1 MLLRIW
7 HMVLKELIQL
17 WHNKLLLVFFFLGPL
32 SEMTA
37 IAYSTMLPIQH
48 LPTAIVDLDRSQESR
63 GLVEAMVNTETFD
76 VAHYL
81 VDERQA
87 PPLIE
92 QGKVAAAVIIPRG
105 FAADLRSPQSAPPQ
119 VQILIDGA
127 EPMAARKA
135 VDSAEGAVA
144 SYGQRFVPQLASQG
158 GLTAPLIRSQVRIWF
173 NEELKESN
181 FMLPSELGFMLEAM
195 TLMLAS
201 LGIARERE
209 LGTLEQLLVTPL
221 SSLELV
227 IGKALPAVLMGYSV
241 FMLMLSVALVG
252 FGLPMKGSWPLL
264 LALAF
269 FYLLVVLGL
278 GLMVSAIASTQLQA
292 LLLVFMFIMIEMVFS
307 GYAFPVETMPPLMR
321 TLSNLFPIS
330 HWLVIFR
337 AILLKGAGISA
348 FWPRLL
354 ALFLLGVTINL
365 ATVAFL
371 NRKKLD

>member
-105 FAADLRSPQSAPPQ
+105 FAADLRSQQSAPPQ

-354 ALFLLGVTINL
+354 ALFLLGVAINL

>member
-17 WHNKLLLVFFFLGPL
+17 WHNKLLLIFFFLGPL

-76 VAHYL
+76 VAYYL
-81 VDERQA
+81 ADERQV

-92 QGKVAAAVIIPRG
+92 QGKVIAAVTIPRD
-105 FAADLRSPQSAPPQ
+105 FAADLRAQRSAPPQ
-119 VQILIDGA
+119 VQILVDGA
-127 EPMAARKA
+127 DPMAARQA

-144 SYGQRFVPQLASQG
+144 SYGQRFGPQLASQG
-158 GLTAPLIRSQVRIWF
+158 GLAAPLIRPQIRIWF

-227 IGKALPAVLMGYSV
+227 IGKAIPAVLMGYSV
-241 FMLMLSVALVG
+241 FLLMLFVALVG

-264 LALAF
+264 LVLAF

-278 GLMVSAIASTQLQA
+278 GLMVSAIANTQLQA
-292 LLLVFMFIMIEMVFS
+292 LLLVFMFIMVEMVFS
-307 GYAFPVETMPPLMR
+307 GYAFPVETMPPLMQV
-321 TLSNLFPIS
+321 LSNLVPIS

-354 ALFLLGVTINL
+354 ALFLLGVVITL
-365 ATVAFL
+365 TTVVFL
-371 NRKKLD
+371 GRKKLD

>member
-17 WHNKLLLVFFFLGPL
+17 WHNKPLLIFFFLGPL

-63 GLVEAMVNTETFD
+63 GLVEAMVNTKTFD
-76 VAHYL
+76 IAHYL
-81 VDERQA
+81 VDERQV

-105 FAADLRSPQSAPPQ
+105 FAADLRSQQSAPPQ

-144 SYGQRFVPQLASQG
+144 SYGRRFAPQLASQG
-158 GLTAPLIRSQVRIWF
+158 GLAAPLIRPQVRIWF

-221 SSLELV
+221 SPLELM
-227 IGKALPAVLMGYSV
+227 IGKAIPAVLMGYSV
-241 FMLMLSVALVG
+241 FMLMLQVALVG

-264 LALAF
+264 LVLAF

-292 LLLVFMFIMIEMVFS
+292 LLLVFMFIMVEMVFS

-330 HWLVIFR
+330 HWLVVFR

-348 FWPRLL
+348 LWPQLL
-354 ALFLLGVTINL
+354 ALFLLGVAIT
-365 ATVAFL
+365 ATTVVFL
-371 NRKKLD
+371 GRKRLD

>member
-17 WHNKLLLVFFFLGPL
+17 WHNKPLLIFFFLGPL

-63 GLVEAMVNTETFD
+63 GLVEAMVNTKTFD
-76 VAHYL
+76 IAHYL
-81 VDERQA
+81 VDERQV

-105 FAADLRSPQSAPPQ
+105 FAADLRSQQSAPPQ

-144 SYGQRFVPQLASQG
+144 SYGRRFAPQLASLG
-158 GLTAPLIRSQVRIWF
+158 GLAAPLIRPQVRIWF

-221 SSLELV
+221 SPLELM
-227 IGKALPAVLMGYSV
+227 IGKAIPAVLMGYSV
-241 FMLMLSVALVG
+241 FMLMLQVALVG

-264 LALAF
+264 LVLAF

-292 LLLVFMFIMIEMVFS
+292 LLLVFMFIMVEMVFS

-330 HWLVIFR
+330 HWLVVFR

-348 FWPRLL
+348 LWPQLL
-354 ALFLLGVTINL
+354 ALFLLGVAIT
-365 ATVAFL
+365 ATTVVFL
-371 NRKKLD
+371 GRKRLD

>member
-1 MLLRIW
+1 MLLHIW
-7 HMVLKELIQL
+7 QIVLKELILL
-17 WHNKLLLVFFFLGPL
+17 WRNKPLLIFFFLGPL

-63 GLVEAMVNTETFD
+63 GLVEAMVNTKTFD

-81 VDERQA
+81 TDERQV

-92 QGKVAAAVIIPRG
+92 QGKVVAAVIIPRN
-105 FAADLRSPQSAPPQ
+105 FAADLRSQYSAPPQ
-119 VQILIDGA
+119 VQILADGA
-127 EPMAARKA
+127 DPMAGRK
-135 VDSAEGAVA
+135 VVNSAEGVVA
-144 SYGQRFVPQLASQG
+144 SYGQRFAPQPASQG
-158 GLTAPLIRSQVRIWF
+158 RMAAPLIRPQIRIWF

-181 FMLPSELGFMLEAM
+181 FMLPSELGFLLEAM
-195 TLMLAS
+195 TLMIAS

-221 SSLELV
+221 TSLELI
-227 IGKALPAVLMGYSV
+227 IGKAIPAVLMGYSI
-241 FMLMLSVALVG
+241 FLLMLSVALVG
-252 FGLPMKGSWPLL
+252 FGVPMKGSWPLL

-292 LLLVFMFIMIEMVFS
+292 LLLVFMFIVAEIVFS
-307 GYAFPVETMPPLMR
+307 GYAFPVETMPPLMQ
-321 TLSNLFPIS
+321 TLSNLVPIS

-354 ALFLLGVTINL
+354 ALFLLGTAITL
-365 ATVAFL
+365 AAIAFL
-371 NRKKLD
+371 SRKKLD